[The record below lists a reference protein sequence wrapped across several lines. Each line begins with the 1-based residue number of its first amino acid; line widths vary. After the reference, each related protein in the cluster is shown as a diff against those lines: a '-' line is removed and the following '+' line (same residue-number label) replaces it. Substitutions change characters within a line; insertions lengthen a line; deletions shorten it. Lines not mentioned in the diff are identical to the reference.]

1 MNFDILEMERRLA
14 QDLSGTIALCEEN
27 YHRQVDEIAQAV
39 LSHREKSPVVLLA
52 GPSGSS
58 KTTTGTRLKEKIQA
72 LGVPAHLI
80 SMDNYYLDWDDP
92 DFPVLA
98 NGEHDLESPL
108 GLDIPLLNEHFAL
121 LETGEDIFVPIYNF
135 PTRSRLPDKHLHM
148 DAAHGDVFIF
158 EGIHAL
164 NPRFTS
170 QHPDAFRLY
179 ISPVASFEA
188 EGDLLCTPQLL
199 RLLRRVTRDYQFR
212 ASSAEFS
219 LKLWGN
225 VISAEKIYISPYKAQ
240 AHGTIDTTL
249 GYELGALKPY
259 ALPLFRELPQ
269 DVPCRDQVDA
279 ALRALELVTEIP
291 KELVPQDS
299 IIREFI
305 G

>member
-14 QDLSGTIALCEEN
+14 QDVNRTIALCEEN
-27 YHRQVDEIAQAV
+27 YHRQVAEIAQAV
-39 LSHREKSPVVLLA
+39 LNHRDKSPVVLLA

-58 KTTTGTRLKEKIQA
+58 KTTTGARLKEKIEA

-92 DFPVLA
+92 DFPLLST
-98 NGEHDLESPL
+98 GDHDLESPL

-135 PTRSRLPDKHLHM
+135 PTRQRLQNKHLHM
-148 DAAHGDVFIF
+148 DAAHGDIFIF

-164 NPRFTS
+164 NPRFTA
-170 QHPDAFRLY
+170 QHPEAFRLY

-188 EGDLLCTPQLL
+188 EGVLICTPQLL
-199 RLLRRVTRDYQFR
+199 RLIRRVTRDYQFR
-212 ASSAEFS
+212 ASSAAFS
-219 LKLWGN
+219 LQLWDN
-225 VISAEKIYISPYKAQ
+225 VIASENVYISPYKSQ

-259 ALPLFRELPQ
+259 ALPLFRALDEHI
-269 DVPCRDQVDA
+269 PCREQVDA
-279 ALRALELVTEIP
+279 VLHALEQVEEIP
-291 KELVPQDS
+291 KELVPTDS
-299 IIREFI
+299 IVREFI